1 LGGEAIAHGCV
12 LAFGGDRFLLGS
24 LGMKTDKLFYKML
37 LTQPG
42 AVAELV
48 PGVPEGFEYEYKAV
62 VVKEKEL
69 RLDGVLRPLDAD
81 EDLPLVFFEAQMQP
95 DEGFY
100 GRFFAEIG
108 LYLQQYPVSR
118 PCRGLLVLWN
128 RSQAL
133 GSQVPYSLLLDHWV
147 EKIYLEDLVPL
158 RDLSPNLALLRLIA
172 VPEGDVVAEG
182 RRILAG
188 AAGRQDFLRS
198 LDLVEGILSSK
209 FPELTVEE
217 VRRMLDLKLTDLSE
231 TRFYKEVAQTGA
243 VTHTLETLSRR
254 FGPLTGMQQKQV
266 QSLSGEQLNLLSD
279 AMFDFEGLEDVER
292 WLGEHVQNIG

>member
-1 LGGEAIAHGCV
+1 
-12 LAFGGDRFLLGS
+12 
-24 LGMKTDKLFYKML
+24 MKTDKLFYRML

-69 RLDGVLRPLDAD
+69 RLDGVLRPLDGD

-128 RSQAL
+128 RSQSL
-133 GSQVPYSLLLDHWV
+133 GSKVPYSLLLDYLV
-147 EKIYLEDLVPL
+147 EKVYLEDLVPL

-172 VPEGDVVAEG
+172 VPEEDVVVTGREILAEAEG
-182 RRILAG
+182 KAYFRR
-188 AAGRQDFLRS
+188 Q
-198 LDLVEGILSSK
+198 LDMVEGIMASK

-217 VRRMLDLKLTDLSE
+217 VKEMLGLKSVDFTE
-231 TRFYKEVAQTGA
+231 TMYYKQAAQSGETKLALRLLAKRCGA
-243 VTHTLETLSRR
+243 LSRD
-254 FGPLTGMQQKQV
+254 QENQV
-266 QSLSGEQLNLLSD
+266 RSLPSEQLELLGD
-279 AMFDFEGLEDVER
+279 ALLEFGGMGDLER
-292 WLGEHVQNIG
+292 WLEENGQG

>member
-1 LGGEAIAHGCV
+1 
-12 LAFGGDRFLLGS
+12 
-24 LGMKTDKLFYKML
+24 MKTDKLFYKML

-69 RLDGVLRPLDAD
+69 RLDGVLRPLDED

-128 RSQAL
+128 RSQGL
-133 GSQVPYSLLLDHWV
+133 GSKVPYSLLLDHWV

-172 VPEGDVVAEG
+172 VPEEDVVVTGREILAEAEG
-182 RRILAG
+182 KAYFRR
-188 AAGRQDFLRS
+188 Q
-198 LDLVEGILSSK
+198 LDMVEGIMASK

-217 VRRMLDLKLTDLSE
+217 VKEMLGLKSVDFTETMYYKQAAQSGDVRRVLRMLD
-231 TRFYKEVAQTGA
+231 RQ
-243 VTHTLETLSRR
+243 
-254 FGPLTGMQQKQV
+254 FGSLPIQQQDQV
-266 QSLSGEQLNLLSD
+266 RSMSSEQLDRLSD
-279 AMFDFEGLEDVER
+279 AMFDFEGLEDVAR
-292 WLGEHVQNIG
+292 WLGENR

>member
-1 LGGEAIAHGCV
+1 
-12 LAFGGDRFLLGS
+12 
-24 LGMKTDKLFYKML
+24 
-37 LTQPG
+37 
-42 AVAELV
+42 
-48 PGVPEGFEYEYKAV
+48 VPEGFEYEYKAA

-128 RSQAL
+128 RSQSL
-133 GSQVPYSLLLDHWV
+133 GSKVPYSLLLDYWV

-172 VPEGDVVAEG
+172 VPEEDVVADG

-188 AAGRQDFLRS
+188 TAGRDDFLRS

-209 FPELTVEE
+209 FPELTIEE
-217 VRRMLDLKLTDLSE
+217 VRQMLDLKLTDLSE

-243 VTHTLETLSRR
+243 ADITLQQLSLQCGDLSLEQKNQVRSLSRDQLSQLGASLLR
-254 FGPLTGMQQKQV
+254 FTGMND
-266 QSLSGEQLNLLSD
+266 L
-279 AMFDFEGLEDVER
+279 ER
-292 WLGEHVQNIG
+292 WLGENA

>member
-1 LGGEAIAHGCV
+1 M
-12 LAFGGDRFLLGS
+12 R
-24 LGMKTDKLFYKML
+24 TDKLFYKML

-69 RLDGVLRPLDAD
+69 RLDGVLRPLDED

-147 EKIYLEDLVPL
+147 EKVYLEDLVPL

-172 VPEGDVVAEG
+172 VPEEDVVAEG
-182 RRILAG
+182 RQILAG

-198 LDLVEGILSSK
+198 LNVVEGILSIK
-209 FPELTVEE
+209 FPELTIDE
-217 VRRMLDLKLTDLSE
+217 VRQMLGLKLTDLSE
-231 TRFYKEVAQTGA
+231 TRFYKEVAQTGD
-243 VTHTLETLSRR
+243 VRR
-254 FGPLTGMQQKQV
+254 VLRILNRQFGALPIAQQDRV
-266 QSLSGEQLNLLSD
+266 RSLSDEQLDVLSD

-292 WLGEHVQNIG
+292 WLEEYGQSNS

>member
-1 LGGEAIAHGCV
+1 
-12 LAFGGDRFLLGS
+12 
-24 LGMKTDKLFYKML
+24 MKTDKLFYRML

-128 RSQAL
+128 RSQSL
-133 GSQVPYSLLLDHWV
+133 GSKVPYSLLLDHWV

-172 VPEGDVVAEG
+172 VPEEDVVADG
-182 RRILAG
+182 RQILAG
-188 AAGRQDFLRS
+188 TAGRDDFLRS

-209 FPELTVEE
+209 FPELTIEE
-217 VRRMLDLKLTDLSE
+217 VRQMLGLKLTDLSE
-231 TRFYKEVAQTGA
+231 TRFYKEVAQTGEA
-243 VTHTLETLSRR
+243 KVTLRLLAKRCGALSRD
-254 FGPLTGMQQKQV
+254 QENQV
-266 QSLSGEQLNLLSD
+266 RSLPSEQLELLGD
-279 AMFDFEGLEDVER
+279 ALLEFGGMGDLES
-292 WLGEHVQNIG
+292 WLRENA